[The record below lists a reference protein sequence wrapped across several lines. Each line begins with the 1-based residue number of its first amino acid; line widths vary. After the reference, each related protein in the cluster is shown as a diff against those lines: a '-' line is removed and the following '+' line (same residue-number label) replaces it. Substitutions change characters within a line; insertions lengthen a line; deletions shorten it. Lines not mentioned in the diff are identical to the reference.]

1 MIIKRFYLLLL
12 SLVLTLT
19 LTGFAQA
26 QQSNALA
33 NKNSVLNSL
42 LQAQPQFLPV
52 EQAFV
57 LDYRQQDGA
66 LLLNWTIADGY
77 YMYRDKFKLG
87 GVAVSFSHPTYPA
100 SMTIED
106 EFFGKTEVYY
116 HQLQLKIPLSD
127 IDEDAIFR
135 VQYMGCAEAG
145 FCYPP
150 KSVEIPLQQGT
161 DGTAISSTADV
172 EASTA
177 TNAISSQYGLIDKL
191 NQGTL
196 LASLGVFFL
205 LGLGLSF
212 TPCVFPM
219 YPILSGIIVGQGKQ
233 LSTRRAFG
241 LSMSY
246 VQGMALTYSALGL
259 VVASLGVKFQAW
271 LQHPSVLI
279 VASVIFVVLALAMF
293 GVFNFQ
299 LPSSWQAKISGL
311 SNKQQGG
318 SLKGAFVMGA
328 LSGLI
333 ASPCTTAPLSAAL
346 LYVAQS
352 GDLVIGAL
360 TLYVLSLGMG
370 LPLLLL
376 GTSGGRLLP
385 KAGNWMNAVKNIF
398 GFLLL
403 AVPLI
408 LLERFL
414 PYSTILLL
422 GTGLTLV
429 LVVYLYRLLFTLQ
442 NPSGKAILA
451 VIAQML
457 LLGAFWLNLNH
468 WRPATTLPAPSQQS
482 SQQGEFKV
490 NALGFI
496 EINTAEQLA
505 EQLRLAAAAGQYTM
519 VDLYAEWCVAC
530 KEFEQLTF
538 TKPEVTALTSQMRL
552 IKIDV
557 TTMSRADAALLDSYQ
572 VLGLPTLLFFA
583 PDGTELTQSRVTGF
597 QAAAPF
603 AAHLNSIIN

>member
-12 SLVLTLT
+12 SLVLTLA

-33 NKNSVLNSL
+33 NNNSVLNSL

-150 KSVEIPLQQGT
+150 KSVDIPLLQLT
-161 DGTAISSTADV
+161 DGTALPSTVDIDTDTSS
-172 EASTA
+172 
-177 TNAISSQYGLIDKL
+177 NAISSQYGLMDKL
-191 NQGTL
+191 NQGSL

-360 TLYVLSLGMG
+360 TLYILSLGMG

-414 PYSTILLL
+414 PYSTILLM

-451 VIAQML
+451 VIAQLL

-468 WRPATTLPAPSQQS
+468 WRPASTLAAPSPQS
-482 SQQGEFKV
+482 SEQAGFNV

-496 EINTAEQLA
+496 EIETAEDLA
-505 EQLRLAAAAGQYTM
+505 EQLKLAAAAGQYTM

-538 TKPEVTALTSQMRL
+538 PKPEVTALTSQMRL

-557 TTMSRADAALLDSYQ
+557 TRMSRADAALLDSYQ

>member
-12 SLVLTLT
+12 SLVLTLA

-33 NKNSVLNSL
+33 NNNSVLNSL

-150 KSVEIPLQQGT
+150 KSVDIPLLQLT
-161 DGTAISSTADV
+161 DGTALPSTVDIDADTSS
-172 EASTA
+172 
-177 TNAISSQYGLIDKL
+177 NAISSQYGLMDKL
-191 NQGTL
+191 NQGSL

-259 VVASLGVKFQAW
+259 LVASLGVKFQAW

-352 GDLVIGAL
+352 GDLVVGAL
-360 TLYVLSLGMG
+360 TLYILSLGMG

-414 PYSTILLL
+414 PYSTILLM

-451 VIAQML
+451 VIAQLL

-468 WRPATTLPAPSQQS
+468 WRPASTLAAPSPQS
-482 SQQGEFKV
+482 SEQAGYNV

-496 EINTAEQLA
+496 EIETAEDLA
-505 EQLRLAAAAGQYTM
+505 EQLKLAAAAGQYTM

-538 TKPEVTALTSQMRL
+538 PKPEVTALTSQMRL

-557 TTMSRADAALLDSYQ
+557 TRMSRADAALLDSYQ

>member
-1 MIIKRFYLLLL
+1 MIKRCCYLLLL
-12 SLVLTLT
+12 PLLFLLLTST
-19 LTGFAQA
+19 ATA
-26 QQSNALA
+26 QQQSPQTSPTNNNA
-33 NKNSVLNSL
+33 VLQSL
-42 LQAQPQFLPV
+42 LQGQPQFLPV

-57 LDYRQQDGA
+57 LDYRQQDNE
-66 LLLNWTIADGY
+66 LLLSWTIADGY
-77 YMYRDKFKLG
+77 YMYRDKFKFG

-100 SMTIED
+100 SISIED
-106 EFFGKTEVYY
+106 EYFGKTEVYY

-127 IDEDAIFR
+127 IDEDALFR
-135 VQYMGCAEAG
+135 VQFMGCAEAG
-145 FCYPP
+145 LCYPP
-150 KSVEIPLQQGT
+150 TTVEIPLTQPGQSET
-161 DGTAISSTADV
+161 SASLATTAPV
-172 EASTA
+172 
-177 TNAISSQYGLIDKL
+177 SSQFGLL
-191 NQGTL
+191 ERLSEGSVL
-196 LASLGVFFL
+196 VSLGVFFL

-219 YPILSGIIVGQGKQ
+219 YPILSSIIVGQGQ
-233 LSTRRAFG
+233 RLSTQRAFG

-246 VQGMALTYSALGL
+246 VQGMALTYSLLGL
-259 VVASLGVKFQAW
+259 VVASLGVRFQAAM
-271 LQHPSVLI
+271 QHPAVLI
-279 VASVIFVVLALAMF
+279 VAAVIFVLLALAMF
-293 GVFNFQ
+293 GVFNLQ
-299 LPSSWQAKISGL
+299 LPARWQEKVAGV

-352 GDLVIGAL
+352 GDLALGAL

-414 PYSTILLL
+414 PFWIVLAL
-422 GTGLTLV
+422 GTVLTLA
-429 LVVYLYRLLFTLQ
+429 LVFYLYRLLFSLSSV
-442 NPSGKAILA
+442 NAKASVAVLA
-451 VIAQML
+451 QLL
-457 LLGAFWLNLNH
+457 LLGIFWLNLQYY
-468 WRPATTLPAPSQQS
+468 RPGSPALPQATVSAE
-482 SQQGEFKV
+482 GEHI

-496 EINTAEQLA
+496 VVKDADELAQQLQKA
-505 EQLRLAAAAGQYTM
+505 KAAGQYAL

-538 TKPEVTALTSQMRL
+538 PRPEVTALTSQMRL

-557 TTMSRADAALLDSYQ
+557 TRMTRKDQALLDSYQ

-583 PDGTELTQSRVTGF
+583 PDGSELKQSRVTGF
-597 QAAAPF
+597 MNASAFANHLQAMMQ
-603 AAHLNSIIN
+603 